1 MYTLSSQ
8 TIYDNVT
15 EQYRNIYVLDRKPS
29 GDLEQIVRLMH
40 VPKLSPFQD
49 VHHNRC
55 GSSRCIYAVYNPD
68 QPSELLCIDEI
79 ATLFSWLMQQ
89 NYTIDTALSHMMNE
103 SKVKFKKRFVCF
115 IKKN

>member
-15 EQYRNIYVLDRKPS
+15 EQYMNIYVFDRKPG
-29 GDLEQIVRLMH
+29 GDLANIVRSLH

-55 GSSRCIYAVYNPD
+55 GSSSCIYAVYNPD
-68 QPSELLCIDEI
+68 QPSELLCIDDI
-79 ATLFSWLMQQ
+79 ATLFSWLMQK
-89 NYTIDTALSHMMNE
+89 NYTIDTALSQMMNE
-103 SKVKFKKRFVCF
+103 SRVKFKKRFVCF